1 MSITATLETKN
12 SAITATLESK
22 ETETIWADMGDETY
36 EMVDGATIGVP
47 GRGMTLE
54 TKNSVSQTLE
64 NKN

>member
-1 MSITATLETKN
+1 MPITVTLETKN
-12 SAITATLESK
+12 SAIAASLESK
-22 ETETIWADMGDETY
+22 ETETIWTDMGDETY
-36 EMVDGATIGVP
+36 EMVDGPTVGVP

>member
-12 SAITATLESK
+12 TAITASLESK

-36 EMVDGATIGVP
+36 DMVDGPTIAVP

-54 TKNSVSQTLE
+54 TKNVISGSLE